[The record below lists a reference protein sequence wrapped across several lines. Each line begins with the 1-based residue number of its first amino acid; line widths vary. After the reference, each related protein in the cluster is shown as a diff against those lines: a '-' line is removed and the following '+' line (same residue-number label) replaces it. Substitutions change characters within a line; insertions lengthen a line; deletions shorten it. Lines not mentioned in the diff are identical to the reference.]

1 MDPAG
6 RGRRGGAGARPGV
19 RLAIAGTVVASA
31 LLVVVGIAQ
40 LRTLTSPPTG
50 LAVFDRE
57 ATPADR
63 LEAPDGEVDLAE
75 AATRRLGELLG
86 WTFFGTRTTDGEV
99 CLARTAPEQAV
110 PFAIR
115 CTSEDAFAAEG
126 LTEWLRLDDVPL
138 GERVEGVTFR
148 EVFAVRWAPDAAIA
162 WEIVPASEAER
173 RVRIGVGVIPL
184 P

>member
-1 MDPAG
+1 MDSAG

-19 RLAIAGTVVASA
+19 RLAIAGAVVASA

-63 LEAPDGEVDLAE
+63 VDAPDGEVDLAE
-75 AATRRLGELLG
+75 AATRRLGEVLG
-86 WTFFGTRTTDGEV
+86 WTFFGARTADGEV
-99 CLARTAPEQAV
+99 CLARLAPDQAV

-115 CTSEDAFAAEG
+115 CTSEDEFAADG

-138 GERVEGVTFR
+138 AERVEGVTYR
-148 EVFAVRWAPDAAIA
+148 EAFAVRWAPDTGLA
-162 WEIVPASEAER
+162 WEIVPASEAQREH
-173 RVRIGVGVIPL
+173 RIGVGVIPL